1 MSQSETVDAGWS
13 EVQNQLQRR
22 NDLIPNLVNTV
33 KGFAAQEQNVLVRVT
48 EARSRV
54 AGAGTPAETMEASN
68 QLSSALSR
76 LLVVVEK
83 YPELKSDR
91 NFIQLQDEL
100 AGTENR
106 LAVARNRYNDAVRE
120 YNTTAKRFPTL
131 LIAKLFGFSE
141 KTYFEAPETATR
153 GPARAVLSARSA
165 QRAEGER
172 ACAARWLCSAAA
184 RGRLQWPRATTRLPF
199 ASTAGAGAASAAC
212 CERFGT
218 GCGPGSR
225 AR

>member
-1 MSQSETVDAGWS
+1 MQAIRNTARGLAAALLALLVLATSGCGYNQLVSQGEAVDAGWS

-54 AGAGTPAETMEASN
+54 AGAGTPKETMAASN
-68 QLSSALSR
+68 ELSSALAR

-131 LIAKLFGFSE
+131 VIARLFGFQE
-141 KTYFEAPETATR
+141 KAYFEAPE
-153 GPARAVLSARSA
+153 SAREA
-165 QRAEGER
+165 PNVQ
-172 ACAARWLCSAAA
+172 
-184 RGRLQWPRATTRLPF
+184 F
-199 ASTAGAGAASAAC
+199 
-212 CERFGT
+212 
-218 GCGPGSR
+218 
-225 AR
+225 